1 MAARTSDRAERLRSV
16 PLFST
21 LDDDALQQLA
31 RALSDVEIPAGQV
44 FIEANTKGSGMF
56 VIEAGTVAVET
67 RGRQLELG
75 PGEFVGELA
84 LLNSH
89 GKRIARVR
97 AKTDVRCLAL
107 SRADFVAALEANPK
121 LALALLEVL
130 AQRLEGAE
138 ARRP

>member
-1 MAARTSDRAERLRSV
+1 MTPDRVERLRSV
-16 PLFST
+16 PLFA
-21 LDDDALQQLA
+21 ALESGALEQLA
-31 RALSDVEIPAGQV
+31 RAATDVDIPAGQV
-44 FIEANTKGSGMF
+44 FIEPNTKGSGMF

-89 GKRIARVR
+89 GQRIARVR

-107 SRADFVAALEANPK
+107 SRADFVSALEANPK
-121 LALALLEVL
+121 LALALLEAL
-130 AQRLEGAE
+130 AARLEGAE
-138 ARRP
+138 ARRR

>member
-1 MAARTSDRAERLRSV
+1 MSRTTSERVDRLRAV
-16 PLFST
+16 PLFAALDART
-21 LDDDALQQLA
+21 LEQLA
-31 RALSDVEIPAGQV
+31 RAVSDVEIPAGQI
-44 FIEANTKGSGMF
+44 FIEPNTKGSGMF

-89 GKRIARVR
+89 GNRIARVR

-121 LALALLEVL
+121 LALALLEAL
-130 AQRLEGAE
+130 AARLEGAE
-138 ARRP
+138 ARRR